1 MLVGSVKRKLK
12 GLKGR
17 KAQGRRGVTE
27 GPRRAA
33 MRASNTLLNCNKKI
47 EERQDKSVIGKEHL
61 QDRDGMMLME
71 QEGAS

>member
-1 MLVGSVKRKLK
+1 
-12 GLKGR
+12 
-17 KAQGRRGVTE
+17 
-27 GPRRAA
+27 